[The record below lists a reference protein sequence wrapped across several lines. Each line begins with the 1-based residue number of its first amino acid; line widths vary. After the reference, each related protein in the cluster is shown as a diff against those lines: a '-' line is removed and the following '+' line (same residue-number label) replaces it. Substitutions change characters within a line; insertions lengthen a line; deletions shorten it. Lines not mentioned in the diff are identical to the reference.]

1 MSRDIP
7 IANAMLCWTGGR
19 HGDTPA
25 CRIVPHPDER
35 GYSDAYRTTVGAC
48 FASWSEKDT
57 NGQRLH
63 LMVEAWHAVTF
74 DAVPAQTMH
83 EALLVIPE
91 YRSMLA
97 DGCLP
102 SQYLHERA

>member
-19 HGDTPA
+19 HGNTPA
-25 CRIVPHPDER
+25 CKVVAHPDEM
-35 GYSDAYRTTVGAC
+35 GFSDPYQNSAGAC

-57 NGQRLH
+57 SGQRLK
-63 LMVEAWHAVTF
+63 LMVDAWHAVTF
-74 DAVPAQTMH
+74 DAVPAQMMH
-83 EALLVIPE
+83 EAMLVIPE

-97 DGCLP
+97 DDCLP
-102 SQYLHERA
+102 SQYRHERA